1 MEKEKFEKQA
11 ELLCKYEKALENLQ
25 NLHHEIVDN
34 NIDLMAES
42 RNVKLMFWKEIIKRF
57 KSEDLLNCYG
67 DIFFIE
73 DKTDSAYIGRRV
85 LWNFGLSKETY
96 IIYTTSNFD
105 VDGDYTYTD
114 YEIEVLGEN

>member
-11 ELLCKYEKALENLQ
+11 KLLCQYEKALGDLNK
-25 NLHHEIVDN
+25 LHFEIMDN
-34 NIDLMAES
+34 NIDLQAES
-42 RNVKLMFWKEIIKRF
+42 RNVKLLFWKEIIKRF
-57 KSEDLLNCYG
+57 KPEDLLNCYG

-73 DKTDSAYIGRRV
+73 EKNERSYIGRRV

-96 IIYTTSNFD
+96 IIYTTLNSD